1 MDKILFKH
9 IYNVIP
15 GQNNISQ
22 VQSGF
27 QSEDST
33 VNQLVKIYNHIISHL
48 DKSKD
53 IRYVFSGVSKAFDW
67 VWHKGLLYKLMNIG
81 LNVIFWDGWKII
93 LQIETSQLC

>member
-1 MDKILFKH
+1 MDKIVSKH
-9 IYNVIP
+9 IYNIIP
-15 GQNNISQ
+15 GHNNISQ

-53 IRYVFSGVSKAFDW
+53 IRYVFCGVSKAYDW
-67 VWHKGLLYKLMNIG
+67 VCYTI
-81 LNVIFWDGWKII
+81 
-93 LQIETSQLC
+93 